1 MGNTYKVLIDNK
13 EEASGSLE
21 EDWDFLPPKKIKDPE
36 AKKPSQEEWDDDMD
50 GEWEA
55 PMVDNPDF
63 KGDWKPPMIKNPAYK
78 GRWVHPEIDNPDYAA
93 DDQIYA
99 YDDFG
104 RIGLDLWQVKSGTVF
119 SNFLMTDDLET
130 ADAEAKE
137 LLKKI
142 EAESEAKAAEEAETA
157 KAAEEEGDELDEDEL
172 GEIDDEDY
180 PEDDIDAEDE
190 LDDLLDHD
198 ELYFHRF

>member
-1 MGNTYKVLIDNK
+1 MG
-13 EEASGSLE
+13 
-21 EDWDFLPPKKIKDPE
+21 DWDKPEHVADPD
-36 AKKPSQEEWDDDMD
+36 ATKPDDWDDDMD

-63 KGDWKPPMIKNPAYK
+63 KGDWKSPMIKNPAYK

-119 SNFLMTDDLET
+119 SNFLMTDDTAT

-142 EAESEAKAAEEAETA
+142 EAESEAKAAEEAEAA
-157 KAAEEEGDELDEDEL
+157 KAAEAEDDGELDEDEM
-172 GEIDDEDY
+172 GDIDDEDY
-180 PEDDIDAEDE
+180 PEDDMDAEDE
-190 LDDLLDHD
+190 LDDLLDIDHD
-198 ELYFHRF
+198 EL